1 MLRYSRTFIL
11 GVVNGVLFNLAEAL
25 IGGTTVLPLFISNL
39 TASKVLVGLAGTMSQ
54 AGWYMPQLIVAG
66 FIEHA
71 PRKKPVYVW
80 AGVVRFAAIWI
91 IAILVPVLAG
101 ARAGLFL
108 VLFFMLYSIYTL
120 GAGVAAISFMDIV
133 AKAIPAQRRGT
144 FFGARLSLGG
154 LLSSLAGFFVR
165 DILDNRPFPDDFA
178 VLFASAGV
186 VVTAAILSFCLAP
199 EPVAKGTQMKM
210 PFARFLR
217 RGPHLLKTNP
227 SYRMLLIVR
236 VLLSVWSMALP
247 FYIIFATEQLGVDPS
262 DAGVFLSIQMLGFV
276 VSNVLWASLSN
287 KTGNKIVL
295 VLVSAVALVSPILAV
310 ASGRLPSGDTTVLT
324 GVVFFFLGFALSGF
338 RLGETNYM
346 LDVSPDAERPTYL
359 GFMNTLVAPVLLLSM
374 FGGFIIEKTS
384 FEALFLAV
392 MVAAAAALFA
402 ALRLE
407 EPRRRSLDAV
417 NPR

>member
-11 GVVNGVLFNLAEAL
+11 GVLNGILFNLAEAL

-39 TASKVLVGLAGTMSQ
+39 TDSKVLVGLAGTMSQ
-54 AGWYMPQLIVAG
+54 AGWYMPQLVVAG

-120 GAGVAAISFMDIV
+120 GAGVAGISFMDIV
-133 AKAIPAQRRGT
+133 ARAIPAERRGT

-165 DILDNRPFPDDFA
+165 DILDKKPFPGNFA
-178 VLFASAGV
+178 VLFVSAGV
-186 VVTAAILSFCLAP
+186 VVTAAILSFCLAH
-199 EPVAKGTQMKM
+199 EPAAKGMPKRM

-236 VLLSVWSMALP
+236 ILLSIWSMALP
-247 FYIIFATEQLGVDPS
+247 FYIIFATEKLGVAPS

-276 VSNVLWASLSN
+276 VSRRN
-287 KTGNKIVL
+287 
-295 VLVSAVALVSPILAV
+295 
-310 ASGRLPSGDTTVLT
+310 
-324 GVVFFFLGFALSGF
+324 FLF
-338 RLGETNYM
+338 
-346 LDVSPDAERPTYL
+346 PT
-359 GFMNTLVAPVLLLSM
+359 
-374 FGGFIIEKTS
+374 
-384 FEALFLAV
+384 
-392 MVAAAAALFA
+392 
-402 ALRLE
+402 
-407 EPRRRSLDAV
+407 
-417 NPR
+417 